1 MEGTAGQVTADNSPD
16 TEAPIEAATESV
28 TEAMEDTS
36 GEADNGLD
44 TEADI
49 SEEDKELITEFGEI
63 ISEAI
68 VDALKEVYGDEKADE
83 LCTAIAQEARDSEQ
97 PIQDIIG
104 EKVAELAGVDL
115 NEAQVDTPDR
125 DFEPP
130 AEPEKSRYELLKE
143 RYDADKDKYLFRNTF
158 VVLERL
164 ELNIEAYRTG
174 EDGDKGRPV
183 SGGDIAMN
191 IIELTR
197 SNVWESMMEIA
208 VRTYFDERFPAKV
221 DTGTTVEEKPD
232 VEAEPPKVDRPDLV
246 RDMSGAVRD
255 DGLVYERNVD
265 LKELGIDT
273 KNPLAGHYMGVDMT
287 QAPDPKMSDISMDV
301 WKTGRGT
308 TDTVTIGGEATTL
321 RIPDIRMVEFND
333 DRYLVDPFGKVVYSD
348 ADPTEKEPTSYFR
361 SLDISTYRY
370 NTPMV
375 EAAAQ
380 GKGITVEEYKDLI
393 SEKVKADFTE
403 RTLAGFDK
411 HAAYLKDQI
420 PDIKGTIEAYTEK
433 IETLSAKESELKTGI
448 ERISSLPAESISP
461 KDVSTKEEYE
471 KKLGDISEAKEKLSS
486 AVEKMEARAD
496 KLESTIEGYSQ
507 AKAVCSSGA
516 TDVDSSFAVV
526 LRADMEAGGR
536 TGNED
541 YGLSKEDLEKISDV
555 LSSLDSKVDVENE
568 TDDVEKGPKDTGTDT
583 SADVETPE
591 GADDKAT
598 SDTPDA
604 SQEIEAQET
613 PDTQEADVAVE
624 DTRDMDAEPSPA
636 SIEADGTDQEQ
647 YYPYIDIEDYK
658 DEILGPGEDY
668 IPGDMAAYRPSP
680 YDGPVPVTEDEWKTA
695 QLEHFRDCVYGL
707 QAEGYYQKV
716 NLTDEIKDLGYEEFD
731 LQPEWLYE
739 NLGNDVADVLADYNE
754 MKDTIAS
761 IDQRLEVTDAFIAVL
776 DSPDFTADEKLAAF
790 ENMAGKMGFTEE
802 MLETVYIDR
811 PEGNP
816 DVDTQMDSTS
826 VVPEPDAAPMETIYT
841 ADGTVLDDRDAV
853 VSPDARPDDDD
864 ALIVASEEESIGYED
879 IKDALDRFIDQGA
892 DGTFSLKEDFL
903 DKYAG
908 EIPEQDFYSAFAD
921 KVKEIEDEAK
931 DEDKEVDANV
941 IERLSDAFSDI
952 EDAAISSMT
961 YQAEHLMELVETI
974 CEGDWDSVGNML
986 MDSYFDKIEAQ
997 LSPIEHVADYLNDKF
1012 DPEWQADSEAIKE
1025 SICERL
1031 EGISSDTFVDRV
1043 CDIAETLSDIFH
1055 GFDITLAQIGESYM
1069 NNDVDRFETE
1079 PQDVEIP
1086 EADNTADQHISDTV
1100 PDIKADMD
1108 MEADDFDMDM
1118 ELSSQV
1124 ESLRDFFA
1132 DVDSITAGAESA
1144 TTAEELE
1151 AVIAAV

>member
-1 MEGTAGQVTADNSPD
+1 MDETTKPMENETVDSPIEDSPVDNPAEEPSAEVTNDSPD
-16 TEAPIEAATESV
+16 T
-28 TEAMEDTS
+28 
-36 GEADNGLD
+36 
-44 TEADI
+44 DI
-49 SEEDKELITEFGEI
+49 PEEDKEFFTEFGEI
-63 ISEAI
+63 IGETI
-68 VDALKEVYGDEKADE
+68 VDALKEVYGEEKTNE
-83 LCTAIAQEARDSEQ
+83 VCTEIAQEARDSEQ

-104 EKVAELAGVDL
+104 EKVAQLSGIDLEARVD
-115 NEAQVDTPDR
+115 APSQ

-130 AEPEKSRYELLKE
+130 AEPEQSRYEALKE
-143 RYDADKDKYLFRNTF
+143 RYDSDKDKYLFRNTF

-208 VRTYFDERFPAKV
+208 VRTYFDEKFPAKV
-221 DTGTTVEEKPD
+221 DIGTTVEEKAD
-232 VEAEPPKVDRPDLV
+232 IENEPLKVDRPDLI
-246 RDMSGAVRD
+246 RDMSGTVRD
-255 DGLVYERNVD
+255 DGLVYERNID

-287 QAPDPKMSDISMDV
+287 QTPDPKMSDISMDV
-301 WKTGRGT
+301 WRTGRGT
-308 TDTVTIGGEATTL
+308 TDTVTIDGEARTL
-321 RIPDIRMVEFND
+321 RIPDIRLVEFND
-333 DRYLVDPFGKVVYSD
+333 ERYLVDPFGKVVASD
-348 ADPTEKEPTSYFR
+348 ADPTEKEPPSYFR
-361 SLDISTYRY
+361 SLDISTYRF
-370 NTPMV
+370 NAPMV

-380 GKGITVEEYKDLI
+380 GKGISVDEYKELVTD
-393 SEKVKADFTE
+393 KVKADFTE

-433 IETLSAKESELKTGI
+433 IELLSAREDELKADI
-448 ERISSLPAESISP
+448 ERIGSLPAESISP
-461 KDVSTKEEYE
+461 KDISTKEEYE
-471 KKLGDISEAKEKLSS
+471 KKLEDISEAKEKLSS

-496 KLESTIEGYSQ
+496 KLETTIEGYAE
-507 AKAVCSSGA
+507 AKDVCVSGA
-516 TDVDSSFAVV
+516 TDAGSSFAVV
-526 LRADMEAGGR
+526 VKADMEAGGR

-541 YGLSKEDLEKISDV
+541 YGLSREDLEKISDV
-555 LSSLDSKVDVENE
+555 LSSLE
-568 TDDVEKGPKDTGTDT
+568 TDDKDNVDNESNDIEKGLLDTDA
-583 SADVETPE
+583 ADAASQPE
-591 GADDKAT
+591 PEAQAT
-598 SDTPDA
+598 SDGQGMPQEMEARPEPDA
-604 SQEIEAQET
+604 QEVELQTA
-613 PDTQEADVAVE
+613 PYVQEADTEAA
-624 DTRDMDAEPSPA
+624 DAKTDSSPTV
-636 SIEADGTDQEQ
+636 IEADGADHEQ
-647 YYPYIDIEDYK
+647 HYAYTDIEDYK
-658 DEILGPGEDY
+658 DEILGPDEDY
-668 IPGDMAAYRPSP
+668 IPGDMDAYRPAP
-680 YDGPVPVTEDEWKTA
+680 YDGPAPATEDEWKTA

-707 QAEGYYQKV
+707 QAEGYYQKI

-739 NLGNDVADVLADYNE
+739 NLGDDVADVLADYNQ

-761 IDQRLEVTDAFIAVL
+761 IDQRLEVTDAFVAVL
-776 DSPDFTADEKLAAF
+776 DSSDFTADEKLAAF

-802 MLETVYIDR
+802 MLDTVYIDR
-811 PEGNP
+811 PEGQP
-816 DVDTQMDSTS
+816 DVEAQLEGKPDM
-826 VVPEPDAAPMETIYT
+826 PEPDADSFEPVS
-841 ADGTVLDDRDAV
+841 ADGFISENQDIAA
-853 VSPDARPDDDD
+853 PDARPDEDD
-864 ALIVASEEESIGYED
+864 AVIIASEEESIGYEE
-879 IKDALDRFIDQGA
+879 IKEALDRFIDQGA

-921 KVKEIEDEAK
+921 KVKEVEAEAK
-931 DEDKEVDANV
+931 DEDEEVDANV

-961 YQAEHLMELVETI
+961 YQAEHLMDLVEAI
-974 CEGDWDSVGNML
+974 CEGDWDSVGNTL

-1055 GFDITLAQIGESYM
+1055 GFDVTLAQIGEAYM
-1069 NNDVDRFETE
+1069 NHDVDRFETE
-1079 PQDVEIP
+1079 PQDIEIP
-1086 EADNTADQHISDTV
+1086 EADNAADLLINDMA
-1100 PDIKADMD
+1100 PDIKTDMD
-1108 MEADDFDMDM
+1108 MEADDFDMDI

-1151 AVIAAV
+1151 AAIAAI